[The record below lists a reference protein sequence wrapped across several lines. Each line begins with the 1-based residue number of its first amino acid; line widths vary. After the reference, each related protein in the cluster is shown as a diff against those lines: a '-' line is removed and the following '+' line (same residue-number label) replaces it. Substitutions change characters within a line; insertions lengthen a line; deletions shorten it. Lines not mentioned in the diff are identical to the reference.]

1 MNFSF
6 LFLSQLIHRPVVERE
21 TGRKLGYISDII
33 ADITKIY
40 PNITALVIARH
51 WFDPGQVLPLRC
63 IEIPDDR
70 TPVKAFDLEG
80 ALLPKINLAKN
91 EILVRETF
99 LDKQIV
105 DISGARVVRVN
116 DLHMLIE
123 KCNIWIVHMDVGFS
137 GLLRRLGWLP
147 FYRKLVRWLVDY
159 DLEDKFIQWKFVQ
172 PLADADSAGTLA
184 LKISYSKLSNVHPAD
199 LADILEDLGTDE
211 RETAFKALDIHTA
224 AQTIEKLP
232 LKMSLQL
239 LSTLDNAVLG
249 EILDEL
255 PLDEAVDLIS
265 ELPRKNANAAFRN
278 LPKKK
283 VADLKELLKHSKNTA
298 GSLMNTEFI
307 TIRFSATVGQALE
320 KIKNEH
326 EKAESI
332 YYLYVL
338 NDQNSLTGVL
348 SLRQLLI
355 AQPEQPVAEVMA
367 GKVVKVGV
375 DTHIEKIAQLF
386 IKYNFHM
393 LPVVDSHAKMKGI
406 ISVRDALE
414 AFSPKIKDEV
424 EGGS

>member
-6 LFLSQLIHRPVVERE
+6 LFLSQLIHRPVLDRQ
-21 TGRKLGYISDII
+21 TGKKLGYISDII

-40 PNITALVIARH
+40 PNITGLVISRH
-51 WFDPGQVLPLRC
+51 WLDAGQRLPLQC
-63 IEIPDDR
+63 IEIPGDSG
-70 TPVKAFDLEG
+70 PLKAFSFEAELN
-80 ALLPKINLAKN
+80 PKITLAKN

-137 GLLRRLGWLP
+137 GLLRRLGWLEL
-147 FYRKLVRWLVDY
+147 YRKLVRWLVDY

-211 RETAFKALDIHTA
+211 RETAFKALDVHTA
-224 AQTIEKLP
+224 AQTVEKLP
-232 LKMSLQL
+232 MKMSLQL
-239 LSTLDNAVLG
+239 LGTLENTALA

-265 ELPRKNANAAFRN
+265 ELPRKKTGAIFRN

-307 TIRFSATVGQALE
+307 TVKFSATVGEALE
-320 KIKNEH
+320 KVKSEH

-332 YYLYVL
+332 YYVYVL
-338 NDQNSLTGVL
+338 NEQNSLAGVL

-355 AQPEQPVAEVMA
+355 AHPEQPVPEFMA
-367 GKVVKVGV
+367 SKVVKVGV
-375 DTHIEKIAQLF
+375 DTRIEKVAQLF
-386 IKYNFHM
+386 LKYNFHM
-393 LPVVDSHAKMKGI
+393 LPVVDSHSKMKGI

-424 EGGS
+424 EGSA

>member
-6 LFLSQLIHRPVVERE
+6 LFLSELIHRPVVDRE
-21 TGRKLGYISDII
+21 TGKTLGYVSDII
-33 ADITKIY
+33 ADIAKIY
-40 PNITALVIARH
+40 PNITGLVVCRH
-51 WFDPGQVLPLRC
+51 WFDPGRTLPLRC
-63 IEIPDDR
+63 IEIPNDR
-70 TPVKAFDLEG
+70 GPLKAFSLEG
-80 ALLPKINLAKN
+80 VLSPKITLAKN

-105 DISGARVVRVN
+105 DISGARAVRVN

-137 GLLRRLGWLP
+137 GLLRRLGWLKL
-147 FYRKLVRWLVDY
+147 YRRVVRWLVDY

-184 LKISYSKLSNVHPAD
+184 LKISYAKLSNVHPAD

-232 LKMSLQL
+232 LKMSLHL
-239 LSTLDNAVLG
+239 LGTLDNDVLG
-249 EILDEL
+249 KILDEL
-255 PLDEAVDLIS
+255 PLDEAVDLLS
-265 ELPRKNANAAFRN
+265 ELPRKKANAAYRN

-307 TIRFSATVGQALE
+307 TVKYNATVGEALE

-338 NDQNSLTGVL
+338 NEQNSLTGVL
-348 SLRQLLI
+348 SLRQVLI
-355 AQPEQPVAEVMA
+355 APPEQLVTEVMA
-367 GKVVKVGV
+367 SKVIKVGV
-375 DTHIEKIAQLF
+375 DTHIEKTAQLF

-414 AFSPKIKDEV
+414 AFSPDIKDEV